1 MNAQYYGPLTIGTPS
16 QTFSILFDTGSSNLW
31 VPCKGCPVTDIA
43 CQLHSKF
50 DCSAS
55 STCNQTTTAFAIQYG
70 SGSLKGHVDY
80 DRVCFGGDATSMC
93 VKNQGF
99 ACATAEP
106 GLAFV
111 AAKFD
116 GILGMGYPRI
126 SVDNLTTP
134 FQTLMQD
141 KTLCP
146 KGVFSFW
153 LARTGSTST
162 GGELTLCGTDPSHY
176 TGTIAYEKVTREAY
190 WQFGVDSV
198 TVNGQT
204 IDTSFQAIA
213 DTGTSL
219 LVGPTDKIT
228 AIQQAIGATPIGRG
242 EYMVDC
248 STISSLPPVTFKLGG
263 QSFTLQGVDYVL
275 QVSQLGQ
282 TVCLS
287 GFMGM
292 DIPPPAGPLWIL
304 GDVFIGKFYT
314 VFDADNNQVG
324 FAQSK

>member
-1 MNAQYYGPLTIGTPS
+1 
-16 QTFSILFDTGSSNLW
+16 
-31 VPCKGCPVTDIA
+31 
-43 CQLHSKF
+43 
-50 DCSAS
+50 
-55 STCNQTTTAFAIQYG
+55 
-70 SGSLKGHVDY
+70 
-80 DRVCFGGDATSMC
+80 MC

-248 STISSLPPVTFKLGG
+248 STISSLPPITFKLGG
-263 QSFTLQGVDYVL
+263 QAFTLQGVDYVL
-275 QVSQLGQ
+275 QVTQLGQ

-314 VFDADNNQVG
+314 VLDADNNQVG